1 MPLVRSRSIPFLRS
15 PWLAAVALSV
25 VLSSCAGFG
34 HVYEKP
40 RVYVLG
46 AKVDN
51 ISLESADLV
60 FDVSVENPNAFS
72 FVLEAVGYHLRVNG
86 ETFLD
91 GQRDLGAQI
100 AARGAS
106 AVQLPVTLRFA
117 DVLRVLRSLK
127 GERHAAYD
135 LDAEF
140 RFAVPIVGRK
150 SVPVHKKGD
159 FSLDDLRI
167 ERLLR

>member
-1 MPLVRSRSIPFLRS
+1 MSLVRSRSVSSLLPLGS
-15 PWLAAVALSV
+15 AVLALCLA
-25 VLSSCAGFG
+25 LSSCAGLG

-40 RVYVLG
+40 RVHVLG
-46 AKVDN
+46 TNVDHV
-51 ISLESADLV
+51 SLESADLV
-60 FDVSVENPNAFS
+60 FEVSVENPNAFS
-72 FVLEAVGYHLRVNG
+72 FVLESVVYRLRVNG

-106 AVQLPVTLRFA
+106 EVQLPVTLRFA

-127 GERHAAYD
+127 GERHAGYD

-140 RFAVPIVGRK
+140 RFSVPVVGRR
-150 SVPVHKKGD
+150 SVPVHKRGD
-159 FSLDDLRI
+159 FSLDDIPFLR
-167 ERLLR
+167 

>member
-1 MPLVRSRSIPFLRS
+1 MSLARSRSVSSLPP
-15 PWLAAVALSV
+15 PWPTVLALCLA
-25 VLSSCAGFG
+25 LSSCAGLG
-34 HVYEKP
+34 RVYEKP
-40 RVYVLG
+40 RVHVLG
-46 AKVDN
+46 ANVDHV
-51 ISLESADLV
+51 SLESADLV

-72 FVLEAVGYHLRVNG
+72 FVLETVGYRLRVNG

-127 GERHAAYD
+127 GERHAGYD

-140 RFAVPIVGRK
+140 RFFVPVVGRR
-150 SVPVHKKGD
+150 SVPVHKQGD
-159 FSLDDLRI
+159 FSLDDLPF
-167 ERLLR
+167 LH

>member
-1 MPLVRSRSIPFLRS
+1 MPIARRSLSLLRAS
-15 PWLAAVALSV
+15 WPAAVALCLA
-25 VLSSCAGFG
+25 LSSCAGLG

-40 RVYVLG
+40 RVYVVG
-46 AKVDN
+46 TKVDN
-51 ISLESADLV
+51 VSLESADLV

-72 FVLEAVGYHLRVNG
+72 FLLEGVGYHLRVNG

-91 GQRDLGAQI
+91 GQRDVGAQI

-106 AVQLPVTLRFA
+106 EVQLPVTLRFA

-140 RFAVPIVGRK
+140 RFSVPVVGRRT
-150 SVPVHKKGD
+150 VPVHKKGD
-159 FSLDDLRI
+159 FSLDDI
-167 ERLLR
+167 RLLR